1 MSHVARSAL
10 IIAFFIVIEKLLGFV
25 RQVITARQFGL
36 SNELDVFNAANN
48 LPDLIFAL
56 ISGGALA
63 IAFIPVL
70 SEYLEKQGR
79 SQMWDLFSRVLNLV
93 FLATAIFSILAFI
106 FAEQL
111 VSSRLGIVP
120 GFNKENQ
127 ALVVDLMRLNLFAT
141 LIFSL
146 AGLAIAGLQANQH
159 FFLPA
164 LARSMYDLGA
174 LFGIVILAPTTGYTI
189 GPITLPAFGMGVYGL
204 VYGIIIGAFLFL
216 IIQVPGLIYYKFRWI
231 PAVNLDNPGVRQVLR
246 VVLPRTATMF
256 FILLVLVY
264 IPDNLASHLP
274 EGSITALVFGWLFMQ
289 VPETIIGTALA
300 TALLPTISEQ
310 IAIND
315 PVSFKKSINSS
326 LRVLFALSIPITAIL
341 IIVIPP
347 VIGLL
352 NFDSTGT
359 EMVVWTARAF
369 LLGLTGH
376 ILLEIATR
384 SFYARQNAVTP
395 LLAAM
400 LMTVVFTILAFILS
414 RYLDVV
420 GIALANAVAF
430 TMETVLLFY
439 VLSRKY
445 PGILTISGTLPRVV
459 IGTIFSTVAALLVI
473 NVPLAPEL
481 IMAVASALVGIVVI
495 IPFIVPEL
503 KLLLKI

>member
-48 LPDLIFAL
+48 IPDLIFAL

-70 SEYLEKQGR
+70 SEYLEKRGR
-79 SQMWDLFSRVLNLV
+79 SQMWDLFSRILNLV
-93 FLATAIFSILAFI
+93 FLATAILSILVFI

-120 GFNKENQ
+120 GFNPENQ
-127 ALVVDLMRLNLFAT
+127 ALVVDLMRLNLIAT

-146 AGLAIAGLQANQH
+146 AGLSIAGLQANQH

-164 LARSMYDLGA
+164 MARSMYDLGA
-174 LFGIVILAPTTGYTI
+174 LFGIVILAPKTGYSI
-189 GPITLPAFGMGVYGL
+189 GPLTLPAVGMGVYGL

-216 IIQVPGLIYYKFRWI
+216 MIQVPGLIYYKFRWT
-231 PAVNLDNPGVRQVLR
+231 PAINLKDPGVRQVMR
-246 VVLPRTATMF
+246 VVLPRAATMF

-264 IPDNLASHLP
+264 IPDNIASHLP

-310 IAIND
+310 IALDD
-315 PVSFKKSINSS
+315 PDAFKKSINSS
-326 LRVLFALSIPITAIL
+326 LRVLFALSIPITAVL

-347 VIGLL
+347 VIGIL

-359 EMVVWTARAF
+359 DMVVWTARAF

-376 ILLEIATR
+376 ILLEIASR

-395 LLAAM
+395 LMAAM
-400 LMTVVFTILAFILS
+400 LMAVVFTVLAYILS
-414 RYLDVV
+414 RYLEVV
-420 GIALANAVAF
+420 GIALANAIAF
-430 TMETVLLFY
+430 TMETLLLFY
-439 VLSRKY
+439 LLGRKY
-445 PGILTISGTLPRVV
+445 SGILKISGTLPRVV
-459 IGTIFSTVAALLVI
+459 IGTILSSLAALLVI
-473 NVPLAPEL
+473 NLTFAPEM
-481 IMAVASALVGIVVI
+481 IMAVASALVGLII
-495 IPFIVPEL
+495 AIPFIIPEL

>member
-10 IIAFFIVIEKLLGFV
+10 IIAFFIIVEKLLGFV

-36 SNELDVFNAANN
+36 SSELDVFNAANN

-70 SEYLEKQGR
+70 SEYLEKRGR
-79 SQMWDLFSRVLNLV
+79 SRMWDLFSRVLNLV
-93 FLATAIFSILAFI
+93 FLATATLSILVFI

-120 GFNKENQ
+120 GFNPQNQ
-127 ALVVDLMRLNLFAT
+127 ALVVDLMRLNLIAT

-146 AGLAIAGLQANQH
+146 AGLSIAGLQANQH

-164 LARSMYDLGA
+164 MARSMYDLGA
-174 LFGIVILAPTTGYTI
+174 LFGIVILAPKTGYSI
-189 GPITLPAFGMGVYGL
+189 GPLTLPALGMGVYGL

-216 IIQVPGLIYYKFRWI
+216 MIQVPGLIYYKFRWT
-231 PAVNLDNPGVRQVLR
+231 PAINLKDPGVRQVMR
-246 VVLPRTATMF
+246 VVLPRAATMF

-264 IPDNLASHLP
+264 IPDNIASHLP

-310 IAIND
+310 IALDD
-315 PVSFKKSINSS
+315 PVAFKKSINSS
-326 LRVLFALSIPITAIL
+326 LRVLFALSLPLTALL

-347 VIGLL
+347 VIGIL
-352 NFDSTGT
+352 NFDSAGT

-376 ILLEIATR
+376 VLLEIATR

-400 LMTVVFTILAFILS
+400 LMTVVFTVLAFILS
-414 RYLDVV
+414 QFLEVV
-420 GIALANAVAF
+420 GIALANAIAF
-430 TMETVLLFY
+430 TIETLLLFY
-439 VLSRKY
+439 LLGRKY
-445 PGILTISGTLPRVV
+445 TGILNISGTLPRVV
-459 IGTIFSTVAALLVI
+459 LGTIISSLVALLVI
-473 NVPLAPEL
+473 NLSFAPEL
-481 IMAVASALVGIVVI
+481 IMAITSALVGIVII
-495 IPFIVPEL
+495 IPFVIPEL

>member
-48 LPDLIFAL
+48 IPDLIFAL

-70 SEYLEKQGR
+70 SEYLEKRGR
-79 SQMWDLFSRVLNLV
+79 SQMWDLFSRILNLV
-93 FLATAIFSILAFI
+93 FLATAILSILVFI

-120 GFNKENQ
+120 GFNPENQ
-127 ALVVDLMRLNLFAT
+127 ALVVDLMRLNLIAT

-146 AGLAIAGLQANQH
+146 AGLSIAGLQANQH

-164 LARSMYDLGA
+164 MARSMYDLGA
-174 LFGIVILAPTTGYTI
+174 LFGIVILAPKTGYSI
-189 GPITLPAFGMGVYGL
+189 GPLTLPAFGMGVYGL
-204 VYGIIIGAFLFL
+204 VYGIILGAFLFL
-216 IIQVPGLIYYKFRWI
+216 MIQVPGLIYYKFRWT
-231 PAVNLDNPGVRQVLR
+231 PAINLKDPGVRQVMR
-246 VVLPRTATMF
+246 VVLPRAATMF

-264 IPDNLASHLP
+264 IPDNIASHLP

-310 IAIND
+310 IALDD
-315 PVSFKKSINSS
+315 PDAFKKSINSS
-326 LRVLFALSIPITAIL
+326 LRVLFALSIPITAVL

-347 VIGLL
+347 VIGIL

-359 EMVVWTARAF
+359 DMVVWTARAF

-376 ILLEIATR
+376 ILLEIASR

-395 LLAAM
+395 LMAAM
-400 LMTVVFTILAFILS
+400 LMAVVFTVLAYILS
-414 RYLDVV
+414 RYLEVV
-420 GIALANAVAF
+420 GIALANAIAF
-430 TMETVLLFY
+430 TMETLLLFY
-439 VLSRKY
+439 LLGRKY
-445 PGILTISGTLPRVV
+445 SGILKISGTLPRVV
-459 IGTIFSTVAALLVI
+459 IGTILSSLAALLVI
-473 NVPLAPEL
+473 NLTFAPEM
-481 IMAVASALVGIVVI
+481 IMAVASALVGLII
-495 IPFIVPEL
+495 AIPFIIPEL